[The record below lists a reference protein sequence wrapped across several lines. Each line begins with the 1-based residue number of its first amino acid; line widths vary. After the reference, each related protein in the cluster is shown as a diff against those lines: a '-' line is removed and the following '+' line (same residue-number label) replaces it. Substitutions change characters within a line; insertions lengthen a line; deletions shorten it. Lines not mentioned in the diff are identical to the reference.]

1 MVNVLIKAGMTS
13 ILQSYHYSYVTLS
26 RINQFNKTDYINKG
40 ISSSVRWRRSNQC
53 VNQSTW
59 L

>member
-1 MVNVLIKAGMTS
+1 
-13 ILQSYHYSYVTLS
+13 VTLS
-26 RINQFNKTDYINKG
+26 RKNQFNKTDYINKN
-40 ISSSVRWRRSNQC
+40 ISSSVRWRGG